1 MKFLPASLWSF
12 LRWNL
17 GDPKKLFFIVLN
29 RFFQWAIE
37 GEPGVVA
44 ADSEESAGTKVN
56 WMKVQFP
63 QHVSFSCPHFH
74 SQRLRTDHQS
84 KGALCVQMDFT
95 WTFETT
101 TKCNNIN
108 HVWSHFYNILVVLKY
123 YRHTWANID
132 TDISRCIKVVFLA
145 SLGIFMLLQ
154 MSVSKILAH
163 RHLWY
168 FKTTK
173 ILWKMT
179 SIMIYVDEFGVGLKF
194 PYKIHLNTQ
203 WPCLAINW

>member
-1 MKFLPASLWSF
+1 M
-12 LRWNL
+12 
-17 GDPKKLFFIVLN
+17 LN

-95 WTFETT
+95 WTFE
-101 TKCNNIN
+101 CNNIN
-108 HVWSHFYNILVVLKY
+108 HVWSQYYKFLVVLKY
-123 YRHTWANID
+123 HRRPWVNIFD
-132 TDISRCIKVVFLA
+132 TDISRCINTYIKVVYLA
-145 SLGIFMLLQ
+145 FLGIFMLLK
-154 MSVSKILAH
+154 MSVSKIMAH
-163 RHLWY
+163 GHLWC

-173 ILWKMT
+173 IL
-179 SIMIYVDEFGVGLKF
+179 
-194 PYKIHLNTQ
+194 
-203 WPCLAINW
+203 